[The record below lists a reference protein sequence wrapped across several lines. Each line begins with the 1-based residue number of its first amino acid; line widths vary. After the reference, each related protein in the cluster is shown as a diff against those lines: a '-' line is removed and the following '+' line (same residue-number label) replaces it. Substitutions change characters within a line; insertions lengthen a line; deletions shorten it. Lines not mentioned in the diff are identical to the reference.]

1 MLAGLVCYQRGKPVA
16 TGIGEGTEVATK
28 AELAELL
35 RTWLRTTNEP
45 TIGDVAQY
53 GGRPYVHV
61 RLGEVHVVLNADTK
75 RAAVERYLAAVD
87 AHGADLPWQVVQ
99 GRAKVNKVVYEGMDT
114 SAGWYAYTTPE
125 LEAPRWL

>member
-1 MLAGLVCYQRGKPVA
+1 MA
-16 TGIGEGTEVATK
+16 TGIEEGTEVSGK

-35 RTWLRTTNEP
+35 RTWQRATNEP

-61 RLGEVHVVLNADTK
+61 QLGDVRVALNADTK
-75 RAAVERYLAAVD
+75 RTAVERYLAAVD
-87 AHGADLPWQVVQ
+87 AQGADLPWQVVK
-99 GRAKVNKVVYEGMDT
+99 GRTKINKVVYEGME
-114 SAGWYAYTTPE
+114 SAAGWYAYTTRG